1 MQKNI
6 LLTGGNGFIG
16 SHTIIEILKN
26 NKIKHIST
34 IVPYNKKDEYKKKH
48 SMETFPQIFIKNAG
62 KKKQKIGGS
71 SDLENYINLIN
82 NIKKSKMNINIVYL
96 LSKEF

>member
-26 NKIKHIST
+26 NN
-34 IVPYNKKDEYKKKH
+34 YNVIIID
-48 SMETFPQIFIKNAG
+48 
-62 KKKQKIGGS
+62 
-71 SDLENYINLIN
+71 NLVNSNIN
-82 NIKKSKMNINIVYL
+82 NIDLVKKIVYPKDYIFM
-96 LSKEF
+96 KEIF

>member
-26 NKIKHIST
+26 NNYNV
-34 IVPYNKKDEYKKKH
+34 IVID
-48 SMETFPQIFIKNAG
+48 
-62 KKKQKIGGS
+62 
-71 SDLENYINLIN
+71 NLIN
-82 NIKKSKMNINIVYL
+82 SNVNNINLV
-96 LSKEF
+96 KK